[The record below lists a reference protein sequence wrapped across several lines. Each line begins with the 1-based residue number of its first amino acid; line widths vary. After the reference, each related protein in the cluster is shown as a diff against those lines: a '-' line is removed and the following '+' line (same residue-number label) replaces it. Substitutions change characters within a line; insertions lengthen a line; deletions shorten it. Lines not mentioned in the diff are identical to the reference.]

1 MLSVPRGWHLFYV
14 GFNECEVNPK
24 VRTTELVDGFRHSA
38 PYVNAHRGKTFVVML
53 GGEALAQPKFRSII
67 NDVALLHSLGI
78 KVVLVY
84 GARPQIDEALA
95 NNQIEPA
102 YHQGVRITDEATL
115 KVIKQVAGSLQ
126 FDITARLSMSLSNTP
141 MQGAQINVV
150 SGNFVIAQP
159 LGVDNGID
167 YCLSGK
173 VRRIDVQGLKRQM
186 ENNCIIL
193 MGPIAASV
201 TGESFNLTAEEVATQ
216 VAIKLKADKMIG
228 FSSQNGILD
237 RNGDVIAELMPND
250 AQKILDKLAG
260 QGEGCVGT
268 MAFLKASID
277 ACRSGVPRC
286 HLVSYLEDG
295 ALLQELFS
303 REGIGTQIVTESA
316 ERLRRASIAD
326 IGGIL
331 NLIRPLEEQGIL
343 VRRSREQLEIEIEQF
358 MLIERDGLVIGCAAL
373 YPFEEDNAGEFACL
387 VVHPDYR
394 DADRG
399 SLLLQN
405 IIGQAKVRGYSRL
418 FALTTR
424 SIHWF
429 LEHGF
434 ELVEVDAL
442 PNKKKQLYNYQRRS
456 KILALDL

>member
-1 MLSVPRGWHLFYV
+1 M
-14 GFNECEVNPK
+14 
-24 VRTTELVDGFRHSA
+24 RTTELVDGFRHSA

-53 GGEALAQPKFRSII
+53 GGEALAQNQFRAIL

-84 GARPQIDEALA
+84 GARPQIDIALA
-95 NNQIEPA
+95 ANGIEPT
-102 YHQGVRITDEATL
+102 YHEGVRITDEETL
-115 KVIKQVAGSLQ
+115 KVIKQVAGALQ

-141 MQGAQINVV
+141 MQGAQINLV

-159 LGVDNGID
+159 LGVYTGVDF
-167 YCLSGK
+167 CLSGK
-173 VRRIDVQGLKRQM
+173 VRRIDVQGLKRQLD
-186 ENNCIIL
+186 NHCIVL

-201 TGESFNLTAEEVATQ
+201 TGESFNLTAEEIATQ

-228 FSSQNGILD
+228 FSAQNGILD

-250 AQKILDKLAG
+250 AQNIMNNLAEHG
-260 QGEGCVGT
+260 SACVGT

-277 ACRSGVPRC
+277 ACRNGVPRC

-316 ERLRRASIAD
+316 ERLRCASITD
-326 IGGIL
+326 IGGVL

-399 SLLLQN
+399 SLLLKN
-405 IIGQAKVRGYSRL
+405 IINQAKNRGYSRL

-434 ELVEVDAL
+434 VIEDVEAL
-442 PNKKKQLYNYQRRS
+442 PQKKKQLYNYQRRS

>member
-1 MLSVPRGWHLFYV
+1 
-14 GFNECEVNPK
+14 

-53 GGEALAQPKFRSII
+53 GGEALAQNQFRAIL

-84 GARPQIDEALA
+84 GARPQIDAALA
-95 NNQIEPA
+95 ANGIAPA
-102 YHQGVRITDEATL
+102 YHEGVRITDEDSL
-115 KVIKQVAGSLQ
+115 KVIKQVAGALQ

-141 MQGAQINVV
+141 MQGAQINLV

-159 LGVDNGID
+159 LGVDNGVD
-167 YCLSGK
+167 FCLSGK
-173 VRRIDVQGLKRQM
+173 VRRIDVQGLKRQLD
-186 ENNCIIL
+186 NHCIVL

-201 TGESFNLTAEEVATQ
+201 TGESFNLTAEEIATQ

-250 AQKILDKLAG
+250 AQNIMNKLAE
-260 QGEGCVGT
+260 QGSACVGT

-277 ACRSGVPRC
+277 ACRNGVPRC

-326 IGGIL
+326 IGGVL

-399 SLLLQN
+399 SLLLKN
-405 IIGQAKVRGYSRL
+405 IIGQARSRGYSRL

-434 ELVEVDAL
+434 VIEDVDAL
-442 PNKKKQLYNYQRRS
+442 PQKKKQLYNYQRRS

>member
-1 MLSVPRGWHLFYV
+1 
-14 GFNECEVNPK
+14 

-38 PYVNAHRGKTFVVML
+38 PYVNSHRGKTFIVML
-53 GGEALAQPKFRSII
+53 SGEALAQPQFRAIL

-84 GARPQIDEALA
+84 GARPQIDAALEANGIA
-95 NNQIEPA
+95 PN
-102 YHQGVRITDEATL
+102 YHNGVRITDEDTL
-115 KVIKQVAGSLQ
+115 KIIKQVAGALQ

-141 MQGAQINVV
+141 MQGAQINLV

-159 LGVDNGID
+159 LGVDDGVD
-167 YCLSGK
+167 FCWSGK
-173 VRRIDVQGLKRQM
+173 VRRIDVQGLKRQLD
-186 ENNCIIL
+186 NQCIVL

-201 TGESFNLTAEEVATQ
+201 TGESFNLTAEEIATQ
-216 VAIKLKADKMIG
+216 VAIKLKADKIIG
-228 FSSQNGILD
+228 FSAQNGILD
-237 RNGDVIAELMPND
+237 AKGEVIAELMPTA
-250 AQKILDKLAG
+250 AQAILNNMLARKPA
-260 QGEGCVGT
+260 CVGT
-268 MAFLKASID
+268 TAFLSASID
-277 ACRSGVPRC
+277 ACRNGVPRC

-295 ALLQELFS
+295 TLLQELFS

-316 ERLRRASIAD
+316 ERLRRATIGD
-326 IGGIL
+326 IGGVL

-399 SLLLQN
+399 SLLLNN
-405 IIGQAKVRGYSRL
+405 IISQAKVRGYARL

-434 ELVEVDAL
+434 DLVEVDAL
-442 PNKKKQLYNYQRRS
+442 PQKKKQLYNYQRRS

>member
-1 MLSVPRGWHLFYV
+1 M
-14 GFNECEVNPK
+14 
-24 VRTTELVDGFRHSA
+24 RTTELVDGFRHSA

-53 GGEALAQPKFRSII
+53 GGEALAQNQFRAIL

-84 GARPQIDEALA
+84 GARPQIDAALA
-95 NNQIEPA
+95 ANGIAPA
-102 YHQGVRITDEATL
+102 YHDGVRITDEDSL
-115 KVIKQVAGSLQ
+115 KVIKQVAGALQ

-141 MQGAQINVV
+141 MQGAQINLV

-159 LGVDNGID
+159 LGVDNGVD
-167 YCLSGK
+167 FCLSGK
-173 VRRIDVQGLKRQM
+173 VRRIDVQGLKRQLD
-186 ENNCIIL
+186 NHCIVL

-201 TGESFNLTAEEVATQ
+201 TGESFNLTAEEIATQ

-250 AQKILDKLAG
+250 AQNIMNKLAE
-260 QGEGCVGT
+260 QGSACIGT

-277 ACRSGVPRC
+277 ACRNGVPRC

-316 ERLRRASIAD
+316 ERLRCASIAD
-326 IGGIL
+326 IGGVL

-399 SLLLQN
+399 SLLLKN
-405 IIGQAKVRGYSRL
+405 IINQARNRGYSRL

-434 ELVEVDAL
+434 VIEDVEAL
-442 PNKKKQLYNYQRRS
+442 PQKKKQLYNYQRRS

>member
-1 MLSVPRGWHLFYV
+1 M
-14 GFNECEVNPK
+14 
-24 VRTTELVDGFRHSA
+24 RTTELVDGFRHSA

-53 GGEALAQPKFRSII
+53 GGEALAQNQFRGIL

-84 GARPQIDEALA
+84 GARPQIDAALA
-95 NNQIEPA
+95 ANGIEPA
-102 YHQGVRITDEATL
+102 YHEGVRITDEDSL
-115 KVIKQVAGSLQ
+115 KVIKQVAGALQ

-141 MQGAQINVV
+141 MQGAQINLV

-159 LGVDNGID
+159 LGVDNGVD
-167 YCLSGK
+167 FCLSGK
-173 VRRIDVQGLKRQM
+173 VRRIDTQGLKRQLD
-186 ENNCIIL
+186 NHCIVL

-201 TGESFNLTAEEVATQ
+201 TGESFNLTAEEIATQ

-250 AQKILDKLAG
+250 AQNILAKLAE
-260 QGEGCVGT
+260 QGSACVGT

-277 ACRSGVPRC
+277 ACRNGVPRC
-286 HLVSYLEDG
+286 HLVSYLDDG

-316 ERLRRASIAD
+316 ERLRRASISD

-399 SLLLQN
+399 SLLLKN
-405 IIGQAKVRGYSRL
+405 IIGQARSRGYSRL

-434 ELVEVDAL
+434 VIEDVDAL
-442 PNKKKQLYNYQRRS
+442 PQKKKQLYNYQRRS

>member
-1 MLSVPRGWHLFYV
+1 M
-14 GFNECEVNPK
+14 
-24 VRTTELVDGFRHSA
+24 RTTELVDGFRHSA

-53 GGEALAQPKFRSII
+53 GGEALAQNQFRAIL

-84 GARPQIDEALA
+84 GARPQIDAALA
-95 NNQIEPA
+95 ANGIAPA
-102 YHQGVRITDEATL
+102 YHDGVRITDEDSL
-115 KVIKQVAGSLQ
+115 KVIKQVAGALQ

-141 MQGAQINVV
+141 MQGAQINLV

-159 LGVDNGID
+159 LGVDNGVD
-167 YCLSGK
+167 FCLSGK
-173 VRRIDVQGLKRQM
+173 VRRIDVQGLKRQLD
-186 ENNCIIL
+186 NHCIVL

-201 TGESFNLTAEEVATQ
+201 TGESFNLTAEEIATQ

-250 AQKILDKLAG
+250 AQNIMNKLAE
-260 QGEGCVGT
+260 QGSACVGT

-277 ACRSGVPRC
+277 ACRNGVPRC

-316 ERLRRASIAD
+316 ERLRCAAIAD
-326 IGGIL
+326 IGGVL

-399 SLLLQN
+399 SLLLKN
-405 IIGQAKVRGYSRL
+405 IINQARNRGYSRL

-434 ELVEVDAL
+434 VIEDVEAL
-442 PNKKKQLYNYQRRS
+442 PQKKKQLYNYQRRS

>member
-1 MLSVPRGWHLFYV
+1 M
-14 GFNECEVNPK
+14 
-24 VRTTELVDGFRHSA
+24 RTTELVDGFRHSA

-53 GGEALAQPKFRSII
+53 GGEALAQNQFRAIL

-84 GARPQIDEALA
+84 GARPQIDAALA
-95 NNQIEPA
+95 ANGIEPA
-102 YHQGVRITDEATL
+102 YHDGVRITDEDSL
-115 KVIKQVAGSLQ
+115 KVIKQVAGALQ

-141 MQGAQINVV
+141 MQGAQINLV

-159 LGVDNGID
+159 LGVDNGVD
-167 YCLSGK
+167 FCLSGK
-173 VRRIDVQGLKRQM
+173 VRRIDAQGLKRQLD
-186 ENNCIIL
+186 NHCIVL

-201 TGESFNLTAEEVATQ
+201 TGESFNLTAEEIATQ

-250 AQKILDKLAG
+250 AQNILNKLAE
-260 QGEGCVGT
+260 QGSACVGT

-277 ACRSGVPRC
+277 ACRNGVPRC

-326 IGGIL
+326 IGGVL

-399 SLLLQN
+399 SLLLKN
-405 IIGQAKVRGYSRL
+405 IIGQARSRGYSRL

-434 ELVEVDAL
+434 VIEDVEAL
-442 PNKKKQLYNYQRRS
+442 PQKKKQLYNYQRRS

>member
-1 MLSVPRGWHLFYV
+1 M
-14 GFNECEVNPK
+14 
-24 VRTTELVDGFRHSA
+24 RTTELVDGFRHSA

-53 GGEALAQPKFRSII
+53 GGEALAQNQFRAIL

-84 GARPQIDEALA
+84 GARPQIDAALA
-95 NNQIEPA
+95 NNDIEPI
-102 YHQGVRITDEATL
+102 YHEGVRITDEESL
-115 KVIKQVAGSLQ
+115 KVIKQVAGALQ

-141 MQGAQINVV
+141 MQGAQINLV

-167 YCLSGK
+167 FCLSGR
-173 VRRIDVQGLKRQM
+173 VRRIDVQGLKRQLD
-186 ENNCIIL
+186 NHCIVL

-201 TGESFNLTAEEVATQ
+201 TGESFNLTAEEIATQ

-250 AQKILDKLAG
+250 AQNIMDKLSE
-260 QGEGCVGT
+260 QGSACVGT

-277 ACRSGVPRC
+277 ACRNGVPRC

-316 ERLRRASIAD
+316 ERLRSASIAD
-326 IGGIL
+326 IGGVL

-399 SLLLQN
+399 SLLLKN
-405 IIGQAKVRGYSRL
+405 IINKARNRGYSRL

-434 ELVEVDAL
+434 VIEDVEAL
-442 PNKKKQLYNYQRRS
+442 PQKKKQLYNYQRRS

>member
-1 MLSVPRGWHLFYV
+1 MR
-14 GFNECEVNPK
+14 CK
-24 VRTTELVDGFRHSA
+24 QRVRTTELVDGFRHSA

-53 GGEALAQPKFRSII
+53 GGEALAQNQFRGIL

-84 GARPQIDEALA
+84 GARPQIDAALA
-95 NNQIEPA
+95 ANGIEPA
-102 YHQGVRITDEATL
+102 YHEGVRITDEDSL
-115 KVIKQVAGSLQ
+115 KVIKQVAGALQ

-141 MQGAQINVV
+141 MQGAQINLV

-159 LGVDNGID
+159 LGVDNGVD
-167 YCLSGK
+167 FCLSGK
-173 VRRIDVQGLKRQM
+173 VRRIDAQGLKRQLD
-186 ENNCIIL
+186 NHCIVL

-201 TGESFNLTAEEVATQ
+201 TGESFNLTAEEIATQ

-250 AQKILDKLAG
+250 AQNILNKLAE
-260 QGEGCVGT
+260 QGSACIGT

-277 ACRSGVPRC
+277 ACRNGVPRC
-286 HLVSYLEDG
+286 HLVSYLDDG

-316 ERLRRASIAD
+316 ERLRRASISD

-399 SLLLQN
+399 SLLLKN
-405 IIGQAKVRGYSRL
+405 IIGQARSRGYSRL

-434 ELVEVDAL
+434 VIEDVDAL
-442 PNKKKQLYNYQRRS
+442 PQKKKQLYNYQRRS

>member
-1 MLSVPRGWHLFYV
+1 M
-14 GFNECEVNPK
+14 
-24 VRTTELVDGFRHSA
+24 VDGFRHSA

-53 GGEALAQPKFRSII
+53 GGEAMVQPQFRAII

-78 KVVLVY
+78 RIVLVY
-84 GARPQIDEALA
+84 GARPQIDAALEQHGIA
-95 NNQIEPA
+95 PA
-102 YHQGVRITDEATL
+102 YHNGVRITDEDTL
-115 KVIKQVAGSLQ
+115 KVIKQVAGALQ

-141 MQGAQINVV
+141 MQGTQLNVV

-159 LGVDNGID
+159 LGVEDGVD
-167 YCLSGK
+167 FCLSGR
-173 VRRIDVQGLKRQM
+173 VRRIDVSGLKHQLDSRG
-186 ENNCIIL
+186 IVL

-216 VAIKLKADKMIG
+216 VAVKLKADKMIG

-237 RNGDVIAELMPND
+237 RDGEVIAELMPND
-250 AQKILDKLAG
+250 AQKIFSKMQEGG
-260 QGEGCVGT
+260 QACVGT
-268 MAFLKASID
+268 LAFLKASID

-303 REGIGTQIVTESA
+303 RDGIGTQIVTESA

-331 NLIRPLEEQGIL
+331 NLIRPMEEQGIL
-343 VRRSREQLEIEIEQF
+343 VRRSREQLEMEIEQF
-358 MLIERDGLVIGCAAL
+358 MVIERDGLVIGCAAL

-399 SLLLQN
+399 SLLLKN
-405 IIGQAKVRGYSRL
+405 IISQARVRGYARL

-434 ELVEVDAL
+434 ELVEVEAL
-442 PNKKKQLYNYQRRS
+442 PTKKKQLYNYQRRS
-456 KILALDL
+456 KILALDLQ

>member
-1 MLSVPRGWHLFYV
+1 MR
-14 GFNECEVNPK
+14 CK
-24 VRTTELVDGFRHSA
+24 QRVRTTELVDGFRHSA

-53 GGEALAQPKFRSII
+53 GGEALAQNQFRGIL

-84 GARPQIDEALA
+84 GARPQIDAALA
-95 NNQIEPA
+95 ANGIEPA
-102 YHQGVRITDEATL
+102 YHEGVRITDEDSL
-115 KVIKQVAGSLQ
+115 KVIKQVAGALQ

-141 MQGAQINVV
+141 MQGAQINLV

-159 LGVDNGID
+159 LGVDNGVD
-167 YCLSGK
+167 FCLSGK
-173 VRRIDVQGLKRQM
+173 VRRIDTQGLKRQLD
-186 ENNCIIL
+186 NHCIVL

-201 TGESFNLTAEEVATQ
+201 TGESFNLTAEEIATQ

-250 AQKILDKLAG
+250 AQNILTKLAE
-260 QGEGCVGT
+260 QGSACVGT

-277 ACRSGVPRC
+277 ACRNGVPRC
-286 HLVSYLEDG
+286 HLVSYLDDG

-316 ERLRRASIAD
+316 ERLRRASISD

-399 SLLLQN
+399 SLLLKN
-405 IIGQAKVRGYSRL
+405 IIGQARSRGYSRL

-434 ELVEVDAL
+434 VIEDVDAL
-442 PNKKKQLYNYQRRS
+442 PQKKKQLYNYQRRS

>member
-1 MLSVPRGWHLFYV
+1 M
-14 GFNECEVNPK
+14 
-24 VRTTELVDGFRHSA
+24 RTTELVDGFRHSA

-53 GGEALAQPKFRSII
+53 GGEALAQNQFRAIL

-84 GARPQIDEALA
+84 GARPQIDAALA
-95 NNQIEPA
+95 VNGIEPA
-102 YHQGVRITDEATL
+102 YHEGVRITDEDSL
-115 KVIKQVAGSLQ
+115 KVIKQVAGALQ

-141 MQGAQINVV
+141 MQGAQINLV

-159 LGVDNGID
+159 LGVDNGVD
-167 YCLSGK
+167 FCLSGK
-173 VRRIDVQGLKRQM
+173 VRRIDVQGLKRQLD
-186 ENNCIIL
+186 NHCIVL

-201 TGESFNLTAEEVATQ
+201 TGESFNLTAEEIATQ

-250 AQKILDKLAG
+250 AQNIMNKLAE
-260 QGEGCVGT
+260 QGSACVGT

-277 ACRSGVPRC
+277 ACRNGVPRC

-316 ERLRRASIAD
+316 ERLRCASIAD
-326 IGGIL
+326 IGGVL

-399 SLLLQN
+399 SLLLKN
-405 IIGQAKVRGYSRL
+405 IINQARNRGYSRL

-434 ELVEVDAL
+434 VIEDVEAL
-442 PNKKKQLYNYQRRS
+442 PQKKKQLYNYQRRS

>member
-1 MLSVPRGWHLFYV
+1 M
-14 GFNECEVNPK
+14 
-24 VRTTELVDGFRHSA
+24 VDGFRHSA

-53 GGEALAQPKFRSII
+53 GGEALAQNQFRAIL

-84 GARPQIDEALA
+84 GARPQIDAALA
-95 NNQIEPA
+95 ANGIEPA
-102 YHQGVRITDEATL
+102 YHDGVRITDEDSL
-115 KVIKQVAGSLQ
+115 KVIKQVAGALQ

-141 MQGAQINVV
+141 MQGAQINLV

-159 LGVDNGID
+159 LGVDNGVD
-167 YCLSGK
+167 FCLSGK
-173 VRRIDVQGLKRQM
+173 VRRIDAQGLKRQLD
-186 ENNCIIL
+186 NHCIVL

-201 TGESFNLTAEEVATQ
+201 TGESFNLTAEEIATQ

-250 AQKILDKLAG
+250 AQNILNKLAE
-260 QGEGCVGT
+260 QGSACVGT

-277 ACRSGVPRC
+277 ACRNGVPRC

-326 IGGIL
+326 IGGVL

-399 SLLLQN
+399 SLLLKN
-405 IIGQAKVRGYSRL
+405 IIGQARSRGYSRL

-434 ELVEVDAL
+434 VIEDVEAL
-442 PNKKKQLYNYQRRS
+442 PQKKKQLYNYQRRS

>member
-1 MLSVPRGWHLFYV
+1 M
-14 GFNECEVNPK
+14 
-24 VRTTELVDGFRHSA
+24 VDGFRHSA

-53 GGEALAQPKFRSII
+53 GGEALAQNQFRAIL

-84 GARPQIDEALA
+84 GARPQIDAALA
-95 NNQIEPA
+95 ANGIAPA
-102 YHQGVRITDEATL
+102 YHDGVRITDEDSL
-115 KVIKQVAGSLQ
+115 KVIKQVAGALQ

-141 MQGAQINVV
+141 MQGAQINLV

-159 LGVDNGID
+159 LGVDNGVD
-167 YCLSGK
+167 FCLSGK
-173 VRRIDVQGLKRQM
+173 VRRIDVQGLKRQLD
-186 ENNCIIL
+186 NHCIVL

-201 TGESFNLTAEEVATQ
+201 TGESFNLTAEEIATQ

-250 AQKILDKLAG
+250 AQNIMNKLAE
-260 QGEGCVGT
+260 QGSACVGT

-277 ACRSGVPRC
+277 ACRNGVPRC

-316 ERLRRASIAD
+316 ERLRCASIAD
-326 IGGIL
+326 IGGVL

-399 SLLLQN
+399 SLLLKN
-405 IIGQAKVRGYSRL
+405 IINQARNRGYSRL

-434 ELVEVDAL
+434 VIEDVEAL
-442 PNKKKQLYNYQRRS
+442 PQKKKQLYNYQRRS

>member
-1 MLSVPRGWHLFYV
+1 M
-14 GFNECEVNPK
+14 
-24 VRTTELVDGFRHSA
+24 RTTELVDGFRHSA

-53 GGEALAQPKFRSII
+53 GGEALAQPQFRAIL

-84 GARPQIDEALA
+84 GARPQIDAALA
-95 NNQIEPA
+95 ANGIEPA
-102 YHQGVRITDEATL
+102 YHGGVRITDEDSL
-115 KVIKQVAGSLQ
+115 KVIKQVAGALQ

-141 MQGAQINVV
+141 MQGAQINLV

-159 LGVDNGID
+159 LGVDNGVD
-167 YCLSGK
+167 FCLSGK
-173 VRRIDVQGLKRQM
+173 VRRIDVLGLKRQLD
-186 ENNCIIL
+186 NHCIVL

-201 TGESFNLTAEEVATQ
+201 TGESFNLTAEEIATQ

-228 FSSQNGILD
+228 FSAQNGILD
-237 RNGDVIAELMPND
+237 RNGEVIAELMPND
-250 AQKILDKLAG
+250 AQNILNKLAE
-260 QGEGCVGT
+260 QGSACIGT

-277 ACRSGVPRC
+277 ACRNGVPRC
-286 HLVSYLEDG
+286 HLVSYLDDG

-316 ERLRRASIAD
+316 ERLRRASISD

-331 NLIRPLEEQGIL
+331 NLIRPLEEQGVL

-373 YPFEEDNAGEFACL
+373 YPFEEDHAGEFACL

-399 SLLLQN
+399 SLLLKN
-405 IIGQAKVRGYSRL
+405 IIGQARSRGYSRL

-434 ELVEVDAL
+434 VIEDVDAL
-442 PNKKKQLYNYQRRS
+442 PQKKKQLYNYQRRS

>member
-1 MLSVPRGWHLFYV
+1 M
-14 GFNECEVNPK
+14 
-24 VRTTELVDGFRHSA
+24 RTTELVDGFRHSA

-53 GGEALAQPKFRSII
+53 GGEALAQPQFRAIL

-84 GARPQIDEALA
+84 GVRPQIDAALA
-95 NNQIEPA
+95 ANGIEPA
-102 YHQGVRITDEATL
+102 YHGGVRITDEDSL
-115 KVIKQVAGSLQ
+115 KVIKQVAGALQ

-141 MQGAQINVV
+141 MQGAQINLV

-159 LGVDNGID
+159 LGVDNGVD
-167 YCLSGK
+167 FCLSGK
-173 VRRIDVQGLKRQM
+173 VRRIDVQGLKRQLD
-186 ENNCIIL
+186 NHCIVL

-201 TGESFNLTAEEVATQ
+201 TGESFNLTAEEIATQ
-216 VAIKLKADKMIG
+216 VAIRLKADKMIG
-228 FSSQNGILD
+228 FSAQNGILD
-237 RNGDVIAELMPND
+237 RNGEVIAELMPND
-250 AQKILDKLAG
+250 AQNILNKLAE
-260 QGEGCVGT
+260 QGSACIGT

-277 ACRSGVPRC
+277 ACRNGVPRC
-286 HLVSYLEDG
+286 HLVSYLDDG

-316 ERLRRASIAD
+316 ERLRRASISD

-331 NLIRPLEEQGIL
+331 NLIRPLEEQGVL

-373 YPFEEDNAGEFACL
+373 YPFEEDHAGEFACL

-399 SLLLQN
+399 SLLLKN
-405 IIGQAKVRGYSRL
+405 IIGQARSRGYSRL

-434 ELVEVDAL
+434 VIEDVDAL
-442 PNKKKQLYNYQRRS
+442 PQKKKQLYNYQRRS

>member
-1 MLSVPRGWHLFYV
+1 M
-14 GFNECEVNPK
+14 
-24 VRTTELVDGFRHSA
+24 RTTELVDGFRHSA

-53 GGEALAQPKFRSII
+53 GGEALAQNQFRGIL

-84 GARPQIDEALA
+84 GARPQIDSALA
-95 NNQIEPA
+95 ANGIEPA
-102 YHQGVRITDEATL
+102 YHEGVRITDEDSL
-115 KVIKQVAGSLQ
+115 KVIKQVAGALQ

-141 MQGAQINVV
+141 MQGAQINLV

-167 YCLSGK
+167 FCLSGK
-173 VRRIDVQGLKRQM
+173 VRRIDTQGLKRQLD
-186 ENNCIIL
+186 NHCIVL

-201 TGESFNLTAEEVATQ
+201 TGESFNLTAEEIATQ

-250 AQKILDKLAG
+250 AQNILTKLAE
-260 QGEGCVGT
+260 QGSACIGT

-277 ACRSGVPRC
+277 ACRNGVPRC
-286 HLVSYLEDG
+286 HLVSYLDDG

-316 ERLRRASIAD
+316 ERLRRASISD
-326 IGGIL
+326 IGGVL

-399 SLLLQN
+399 SLLLKN
-405 IIGQAKVRGYSRL
+405 IIGQARSRGYSRL

-434 ELVEVDAL
+434 VIEDVEAL
-442 PNKKKQLYNYQRRS
+442 PQKKKQLYNYQRRS

>member
-1 MLSVPRGWHLFYV
+1 
-14 GFNECEVNPK
+14 

-53 GGEALAQPKFRSII
+53 GGEALAQNQFRAIL

-84 GARPQIDEALA
+84 GARPQIDAALA
-95 NNQIEPA
+95 ANGIEPA
-102 YHQGVRITDEATL
+102 YHEGVRITDEDSL
-115 KVIKQVAGSLQ
+115 KVIKQVAGALQ

-141 MQGAQINVV
+141 MQGAQINLV

-167 YCLSGK
+167 FCLSGK
-173 VRRIDVQGLKRQM
+173 VRRIDVQGLKRQLD
-186 ENNCIIL
+186 NHCIVL

-201 TGESFNLTAEEVATQ
+201 TGESFNLTAEEIATQ

-250 AQKILDKLAG
+250 AQNILNKLAE
-260 QGEGCVGT
+260 QGSACVGT

-277 ACRSGVPRC
+277 ACRNGVPRC

-326 IGGIL
+326 IGGVL

-399 SLLLQN
+399 SLLLKN
-405 IIGQAKVRGYSRL
+405 IIGQARSRGYSRL

-434 ELVEVDAL
+434 VIEDVEAL
-442 PNKKKQLYNYQRRS
+442 PQKKKQLYNYQRRS

>member
-1 MLSVPRGWHLFYV
+1 M
-14 GFNECEVNPK
+14 
-24 VRTTELVDGFRHSA
+24 RTTELVDGFRHSA
-38 PYVNAHRGKTFVVML
+38 PYVNMHRGKTFVVML
-53 GGEALAQPKFRSII
+53 GGEALAQHQFRAIL

-84 GARPQIDEALA
+84 GARPQIDAALDA
-95 NNQIEPA
+95 NGIAPN
-102 YHQGVRITDEATL
+102 YHNGVRITDEDTL
-115 KVIKQVAGSLQ
+115 RVIKQVAGALQ

-141 MQGAQINVV
+141 MQGAQINLV

-159 LGVDNGID
+159 LGVDDGVD
-167 YCLSGK
+167 FCLSGK
-173 VRRIDVQGLKRQM
+173 VRRIDVQGLKRQLD
-186 ENNCIIL
+186 NHCIVL

-216 VAIKLKADKMIG
+216 VAVKLKADKIIG

-250 AQKILDKLAG
+250 AQKILNKLES
-260 QGEGCVGT
+260 EGTACVGT

-277 ACRSGVPRC
+277 ACRNGVPRC
-286 HLVSYLEDG
+286 HLVSYLDDG

-316 ERLRRASIAD
+316 ERLRRATISD
-326 IGGIL
+326 IGGVL

-358 MLIERDGLVIGCAAL
+358 MLVERDGLVIGCAAL

-399 SLLLQN
+399 SLLLNN

-442 PNKKKQLYNYQRRS
+442 PQKKKQLYNYQRRS

>member
-1 MLSVPRGWHLFYV
+1 M
-14 GFNECEVNPK
+14 
-24 VRTTELVDGFRHSA
+24 RTTELVDGFRHSA

-53 GGEALAQPKFRSII
+53 GGEALAQNQFRGIL

-84 GARPQIDEALA
+84 GARPQIDAALA
-95 NNQIEPA
+95 ANGIKPV
-102 YHQGVRITDEATL
+102 YHEGVRITDEDSL
-115 KVIKQVAGSLQ
+115 KVIKQVAGALQ

-141 MQGAQINVV
+141 MQGAQINLV

-159 LGVDNGID
+159 LGVDNGVD
-167 YCLSGK
+167 FCLSGK
-173 VRRIDVQGLKRQM
+173 VRRIDAQGLKRQLD
-186 ENNCIIL
+186 NHCIVL

-201 TGESFNLTAEEVATQ
+201 TGESFNLTAEEIATQ

-228 FSSQNGILD
+228 FSSQSGILD

-250 AQKILDKLAG
+250 AHNILNKLAE
-260 QGEGCVGT
+260 QGSACIGT

-277 ACRSGVPRC
+277 ACRNGVPRC
-286 HLVSYLEDG
+286 HLVSYLDDG

-316 ERLRRASIAD
+316 ERLRRASISD

-399 SLLLQN
+399 SLLLKN
-405 IIGQAKVRGYSRL
+405 IIGQARSRGYSRL

-434 ELVEVDAL
+434 VIEDVDAL
-442 PNKKKQLYNYQRRS
+442 PQKKKQLYNYQRRS